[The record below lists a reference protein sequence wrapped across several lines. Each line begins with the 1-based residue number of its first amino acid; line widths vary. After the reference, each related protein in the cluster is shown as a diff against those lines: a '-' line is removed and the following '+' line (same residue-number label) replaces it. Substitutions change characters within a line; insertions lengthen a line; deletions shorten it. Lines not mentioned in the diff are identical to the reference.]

1 MILGNFY
8 RFLFY
13 NEENHVFINVNI
25 CKKLNVFFCSFFAV
39 FRLILRRARS
49 MRYFVTI
56 VYNVTSG
63 NAIKLLGTAIASD
76 SFLVSEQ
83 VLRCQRDD

>member
-1 MILGNFY
+1 MHY
-8 RFLFY
+8 
-13 NEENHVFINVNI
+13 V
-25 CKKLNVFFCSFFAV
+25 
-39 FRLILRRARS
+39 
-49 MRYFVTI
+49 VTI

-63 NAIKLLGTAIASD
+63 NAINLLGMAIASD